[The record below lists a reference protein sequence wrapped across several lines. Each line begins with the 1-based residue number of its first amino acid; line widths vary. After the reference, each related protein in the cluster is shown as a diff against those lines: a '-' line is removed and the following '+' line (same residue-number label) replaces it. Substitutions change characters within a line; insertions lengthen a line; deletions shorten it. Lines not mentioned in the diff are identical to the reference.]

1 VRHDAC
7 LLLIRQYGQFCAD
20 AEPTTIGKFRQ
31 ELFVALST
39 EEEESL
45 ESLKRW
51 WRESGRSI
59 AMGIGA
65 VAIVYFGWQAWQ
77 GSQTRSAAEASAVYD
92 QLSQLMVT
100 QPGETVAEADREL
113 AQMLVV
119 TLKSEHADSVY
130 ALYGALFGA
139 RLAVEA
145 EDLATAEQQL
155 QWLLDNTRSGLFGST
170 DPTLVKLARLRLGR
184 VLLASGEPDRALA
197 VISAVEPSALNAEFD
212 ELRGDIYLA
221 QGQRDQ
227 ALTAYQAALAA
238 ATGNPILQMKLT
250 ELQDSL

>member
-1 VRHDAC
+1 
-7 LLLIRQYGQFCAD
+7 L
-20 AEPTTIGKFRQ
+20 RQ

-59 AMGIGA
+59 ALGIAA

-77 GSQTRSAAEASAVYD
+77 GGQTRSAAAASAVYD

-100 QPGETVAEADREL
+100 QPGETVAEENREP
-113 AQMLVV
+113 AQALVA
-119 TLKSEHADSVY
+119 TLKTEHTDSVY

-145 EDLATAEQQL
+145 DDLAMAEEQL

-170 DPTLVKLARLRLGR
+170 DPTLIKLAQLRLGR
-184 VLLASGEPDRALA
+184 VLLAQGEADRALT
-197 VISAVEPSALNAEFD
+197 VVSGVEPSALNAEFD

-227 ALTAYQAALAA
+227 ALAAYEDALAA

>member
-1 VRHDAC
+1 M
-7 LLLIRQYGQFCAD
+7 
-20 AEPTTIGKFRQ
+20 
-31 ELFVALST
+31 ALST

-59 AMGIGA
+59 AIGIA
-65 VAIVYFGWQAWQ
+65 VVALVYFGWQAWQ
-77 GSQTRSAAEASAVYD
+77 GGQTRSAAAASAVYD

-100 QPGETVAEADREL
+100 QPGETVPEASREPAL
-113 AQMLVV
+113 ALVA
-119 TLKSEHADSVY
+119 TLKDEHAGSVY
-130 ALYGALFGA
+130 ALYGALYGA
-139 RLAVEA
+139 RLAVEVN
-145 EDLATAEQQL
+145 DLASAEQEL

-170 DPTLVKLARLRLGR
+170 DDTLVQLGRLRLGR
-184 VLLASGEPDRALA
+184 VLLASGEPARALT
-197 VISAVEPSALNAEFD
+197 VISGVEASALSAEFD

-221 QGQRDQ
+221 QGQREQ
-227 ALTAYQAALAA
+227 ALAAYESALAA

>member
-1 VRHDAC
+1 M
-7 LLLIRQYGQFCAD
+7 
-20 AEPTTIGKFRQ
+20 
-31 ELFVALST
+31 ALST

-59 AMGIGA
+59 ALGIAA

-77 GSQTRSAAEASAVYD
+77 GGQTRSAAAASAVYD

-100 QPGETVAEADREL
+100 QPGETVAEENREP
-113 AQMLVV
+113 AQALVT
-119 TLKSEHADSVY
+119 TLKTEHTDSVY

-145 EDLATAEQQL
+145 DDLAMAEEQL

-170 DPTLVKLARLRLGR
+170 DPTLIKLAQLRLGR
-184 VLLASGEPDRALA
+184 VLLAQGEADRALT
-197 VISAVEPSALNAEFD
+197 VVSGVEPSALNAEFD

-227 ALTAYQAALAA
+227 ALAAYEDALAA

>member
-1 VRHDAC
+1 M
-7 LLLIRQYGQFCAD
+7 
-20 AEPTTIGKFRQ
+20 
-31 ELFVALST
+31 ALST

-51 WRESGRSI
+51 WHESGRLLAIGI
-59 AMGIGA
+59 AA
-65 VAIVYFGWQAWQ
+65 VALVYFGWQAWQ
-77 GSQTRSAAEASAVYD
+77 GGQARSSAAASAVYD

-100 QPGETVAEADREL
+100 QPGETVPQANREL
-113 AQMLVV
+113 AQNLVT
-119 TLKSEHADSVY
+119 TLKAEHGSSVY

-145 EDLATAEQQL
+145 DDLATAEQEL
-155 QWLLDNTRSGLFGST
+155 QWLLDNTRSGFFGST
-170 DPTLVKLARLRLGR
+170 DETLIKLAQLRLGR
-184 VLLASGEPDRALA
+184 VLLANGEPDRALSI
-197 VISAVEPSALNAEFD
+197 ISGVDPMALSAEFD

-221 QGQRDQ
+221 QGQREQ
-227 ALTAYQAALAA
+227 ALAAYESAMAA

>member
-1 VRHDAC
+1 M
-7 LLLIRQYGQFCAD
+7 
-20 AEPTTIGKFRQ
+20 
-31 ELFVALST
+31 ALST

-51 WRESGRSI
+51 WHESGRLLAIGI
-59 AMGIGA
+59 AA
-65 VAIVYFGWQAWQ
+65 VALVYFGWQAWQ
-77 GSQTRSAAEASAVYD
+77 GGQVRSSAAASAVYD

-100 QPGETVAEADREL
+100 QPGETVPQANRDL
-113 AQMLVV
+113 AQNLVA
-119 TLKSEHADSVY
+119 TLKTEHTNSVY

-145 EDLATAEQQL
+145 DDLATAEQEL
-155 QWLLDNTRSGLFGST
+155 QWLLDNTRSGFFGST
-170 DPTLVKLARLRLGR
+170 DETLVKLAQLRLGR
-184 VLLASGEPDRALA
+184 VLLANGEPDRALSI
-197 VISAVEPSALNAEFD
+197 ISGVDPMALSAEFD

-221 QGQRDQ
+221 QGQREQ
-227 ALTAYQAALAA
+227 ALAAYEAAMAA

>member
-1 VRHDAC
+1 M
-7 LLLIRQYGQFCAD
+7 
-20 AEPTTIGKFRQ
+20 
-31 ELFVALST
+31 ALST

-59 AMGIGA
+59 ALGIAA

-77 GSQTRSAAEASAVYD
+77 GGQTRSAAAASAVYD

-100 QPGETVAEADREL
+100 QPGETVAEENREP
-113 AQMLVV
+113 AQALVA
-119 TLKSEHADSVY
+119 TLKTEHTDSVY

-145 EDLATAEQQL
+145 DDLAMAEEQL

-170 DPTLVKLARLRLGR
+170 DPTLIKLAQLRLGR
-184 VLLASGEPDRALA
+184 VLLAQGEADRALT
-197 VISAVEPSALNAEFD
+197 VVSGVEPSALNAEFD

-227 ALTAYQAALAA
+227 ALAAYEDALAA